1 MLVSIN
7 NRTQIKIWHQKISR
21 IPKNNL
27 ISTRKRQVIRDSRA
41 KQLIIKIE
49 HIRITY
55 KLLNNLQTEVIII
68 KTSKIKINKTD
79 KTTMVLLILRTLYI
93 ISTWRRLSNYISN
106 RSSSKWWCSRI
117 QEILGQQE
125 TKVTL
130 AWILINN

>member
-1 MLVSIN
+1 MQVSIN

-41 KQLIIKIE
+41 KQSIIKIE

-125 TKVTL
+125 TKVML